1 VATILYTST
10 WGSDDP
16 TRATL
21 PFLGALG
28 AIEAGHKAEILL
40 QAESTF
46 LMKDVIANEIDG
58 VGWPPLRELLP
69 QVIEHGIP
77 IYV

>member
-1 VATILYTST
+1 MATILSSST
-10 WGSDDP
+10 WGPDDP

-28 AIEAGHKAEILL
+28 AIEAGHGAEILL

-58 VGWPPLRELLP
+58 VGWPPLKELLP